1 LQTYFEKLQ
10 EQKSLIIILILLVT
24 VNVVANFISKD
35 VAILV
40 GNFMYIPVAVSMVV
54 VSTMKMFKSG
64 FTGKHGIAWIAL
76 TVCSVS
82 WFIAELT
89 WVFYEVILNIDP
101 FPSFADIFYLL
112 GYPFLFMFLIF
123 YIEPVRKAITKKM
136 VTTAILLSLSVLI
149 PSLFIALQDNSD
161 VSYFEAILAG
171 AYPVVD
177 ALVIIPALIGIALF
191 FKGQVNFMWTLVCI
205 GIFSLFV
212 ADTVFLFA
220 QLDTWYYTGHPLEVL
235 FYFMYVLISYGV
247 YDNMKVFSRT

>member
-1 LQTYFEKLQ
+1 M
-10 EQKSLIIILILLVT
+10 LVT

-64 FTGKHGIAWIAL
+64 FTGKHGMAWIAL

-82 WFIAELT
+82 WLIAELT
-89 WVFYEVILNIDP
+89 WIFYEVILNIDP

-136 VTTAILLSLSVLI
+136 VATATLLSLSVLI
-149 PSLFIALQDNSD
+149 PSLFIALQDNSNI
-161 VSYFEAILAG
+161 SYFEAILAG

-247 YDNMKVFSRT
+247 YDNMKVFSRA

>member
-1 LQTYFEKLQ
+1 MQTYFEKLQ
-10 EQKSLIIILILLVT
+10 EQKFLIIILILLVT
-24 VNVVANFISKD
+24 VNVVANFIGEN

-40 GNFMYIPVAVSMVV
+40 GNFMYIPVAVSLVV
-54 VSTMKMFKSG
+54 VSTMKMFQSG
-64 FTGKHGIAWIAL
+64 FTGKHGMAWIAL
-76 TVCSVS
+76 TVCAVS
-82 WFIAELT
+82 WLIAELT
-89 WVFYEVILNIDP
+89 WIFYEVILNIDP

-123 YIEPVRKAITKKM
+123 YIEPVQKAITKKM
-136 VTTAILLSLSVLI
+136 IAVATLLSLSILI
-149 PSLFIALQDNSD
+149 PSLFIALQDNSNM
-161 VSYFEAILAG
+161 SYFEAILAG

-177 ALVIIPALIGIALF
+177 ALIIIPALIGIALF

-220 QLDTWYYTGHPLEVL
+220 QLDMWYYTGHPIEVL

-247 YDNMKVFSRT
+247 YDNMKVFSRA

>member
-1 LQTYFEKLQ
+1 
-10 EQKSLIIILILLVT
+10 LLVT
-24 VNVVANFISKD
+24 VNVVANFIGEN

-40 GNFMYIPVAVSMVV
+40 GNFMYIPVAVSLVV
-54 VSTMKMFKSG
+54 VSTMKMFQSG
-64 FTGKHGIAWIAL
+64 FTGKHGMAWIAL
-76 TVCSVS
+76 TVCAVS
-82 WFIAELT
+82 WLIAELT
-89 WVFYEVILNIDP
+89 WIFYEVILNIDP

-123 YIEPVRKAITKKM
+123 YIEPVQKAITKKM
-136 VTTAILLSLSVLI
+136 IAVATLLSLSILI
-149 PSLFIALQDNSD
+149 PSLFIALQDNSNM
-161 VSYFEAILAG
+161 SYFEAILAG

-177 ALVIIPALIGIALF
+177 ALIIIPALIGIALF

-220 QLDTWYYTGHPLEVL
+220 QLDMWYYTGHPIEVL

-247 YDNMKVFSRT
+247 YDNMKVFSRA